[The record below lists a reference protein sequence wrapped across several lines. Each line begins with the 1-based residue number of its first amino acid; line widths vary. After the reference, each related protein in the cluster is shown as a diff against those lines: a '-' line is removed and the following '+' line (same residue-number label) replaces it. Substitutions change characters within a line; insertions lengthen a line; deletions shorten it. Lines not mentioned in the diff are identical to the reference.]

1 MVFLQI
7 FGNPG
12 FGQNYLGFTIRRF
25 PGDFWFGFNLGG
37 IPIYLINTGVTKRLA
52 HLTNIYY
59 PLLTVF
65 DKSFTKN
72 VKDKLFCVR
81 FKYRVTVKVT
91 KYAKKWGRRQFYLS
105 TDSHQRRTKYQCF
118 FLLILRLLFHIQVAY
133 FQIPQEMKPSCLF
146 ELSSLV

>member
-91 KYAKKWGRRQFYLS
+91 KYAKKWG
-105 TDSHQRRTKYQCF
+105 KA
-118 FLLILRLLFHIQVAY
+118 I
-133 FQIPQEMKPSCLF
+133 LF
-146 ELSSLV
+146 EHRQPLEANKVLVFFSPYPPSSLPYSGGLFSNSLGNEAFMPI